1 MDLWQPIVEVLGQ
14 SDKAFGLGRDGL
26 EDCLV
31 EADPDRELYEHG
43 AEAAERVDA
52 LLLVQGHRLAGCAPP
67 FALVLLLNLLHLW
80 LERGHSLDLAA
91 LLDGERY

>member
-14 SDKAFGLGRDGL
+14 SDEAFGLGWNSL

-31 EADPDRELYEHG
+31 ESDPDWELYEHG
-43 AEAAERVDA
+43 AEAAERIDS
-52 LLLVQGHRLAGCAPP
+52 LLLVEGHRLAGRAPP